1 MNVVTLPLNIV
12 GAGLGT
18 TLAATNAAE
27 GNTTK
32 AAGWGLVAAGN
43 MACIGSNFVR
53 GGGGAM
59 LAMGGLLA
67 AAAGVGL
74 TFAG

>member
-1 MNVVTLPLNIV
+1 MNLVTMPLNIV
-12 GAGLGT
+12 GAGLGVG
-18 TLAATNAAE
+18 LAAKNAGE
-27 GNTTK
+27 GETTK

-43 MACIGSNFVR
+43 IACVGSNFVR
-53 GGGGAM
+53 GGGGAA

-74 TFAG
+74 TFVG